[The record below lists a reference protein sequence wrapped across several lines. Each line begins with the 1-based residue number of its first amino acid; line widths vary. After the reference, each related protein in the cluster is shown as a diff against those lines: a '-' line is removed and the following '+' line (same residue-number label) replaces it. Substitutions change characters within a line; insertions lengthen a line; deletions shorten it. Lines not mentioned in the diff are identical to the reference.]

1 MCVAVNFA
9 FWRPWAPASC
19 HAPLGPGVFSHC
31 SCPQMLTGGLTDASR
46 AMGCSYS
53 AALKRLIVRVP
64 NRDSVG
70 NGGWVSS
77 SHWAGLPG
85 KDNFEPGLK
94 GRQGD
99 QERKGVQGEGVGGGS
114 GIEAR
119 TPPCPAL
126 APRGLI
132 K

>member
-1 MCVAVNFA
+1 MLLECS
-9 FWRPWAPASC
+9 PEELHSK
-19 HAPLGPGVFSHC
+19 GPR
-31 SCPQMLTGGLTDASR
+31 QGLR
-46 AMGCSYS
+46 GH
-53 AALKRLIVRVP
+53 
-64 NRDSVG
+64 
-70 NGGWVSS
+70 GGWVSS

-119 TPPCPAL
+119 TSPCPGL
-126 APRGLI
+126 GPRGLI